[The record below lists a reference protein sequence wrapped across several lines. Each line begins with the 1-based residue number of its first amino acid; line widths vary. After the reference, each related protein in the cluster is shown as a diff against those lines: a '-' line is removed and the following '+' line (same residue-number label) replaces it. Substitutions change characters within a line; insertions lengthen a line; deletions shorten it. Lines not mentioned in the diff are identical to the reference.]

1 MSGRDKLAEIEA
13 ALYVAGRPLSIDQL
27 MEITKIDSE
36 RKIKRL
42 LRILKDRYNEY
53 NSALEISEFQGS
65 RYALQLK
72 SEYNYLIPIL
82 APGGLLSLGA
92 LKTLSLIAL
101 KQPIT
106 QSQVIKLR
114 GSHVYRYIKLLEEKG
129 FIEAQPKGRTKIL
142 RTTKM
147 FADYFGFDYD
157 IRKLKIQLKSLLK
170 KEALNKELMKKISE
184 ILKEE

>member
-1 MSGRDKLAEIEA
+1 MRDIEKIAEVEA
-13 ALYVAGRPLSIDQL
+13 ALYISGRPLSLEDL
-27 MEITKIDSE
+27 MKITKIDNE

-42 LRILKDRYNEY
+42 LRKLKERYEEV
-53 NSALEISEFQGS
+53 NSALEVVELTNS

-72 SEYNYLIPIL
+72 SKFNYLVPLL

-106 QSQVIKLR
+106 QSQVVKLR
-114 GSHVYRYIKLLEEKG
+114 GSHAYKYIKLLIDKG
-129 FIEAQPKGRTKIL
+129 FIEEEPKGRTKLL

-157 IRKLKIQLKSLLK
+157 IRKMKIQLRHMLK
-170 KEALNKELMKKISE
+170 KEALNRELVEKISHM
-184 ILKEE
+184 LEEE